1 MVLEQDMMNTIK
13 DQVIGKTVIGIKF
26 SDDRF
31 LNIYFEDH
39 TYVKIRAHKDDLSE
53 TDINIKYS
61 DEEE

>member
-1 MVLEQDMMNTIK
+1 MEQDMMNTIK

-39 TYVKIRAHKDDLSE
+39 THVKIKAYKDDLSG

-61 DEEE
+61 DKEE